1 MSKFNGL
8 PYPSRLQSKVLVSL
22 KITDKRWTLPWAKFN
37 HRIFRFVCFSYTFKF
52 LLMMISLFH
61 FTHAIVINHSHIF
74 FFLSWITAIW
84 CETQHFS
91 TITSFKNI
99 LWSSV
104 LNICD
109 VLNFFLPKQN
119 SPRNE
124 TKKNLKY
131 FLTTKQVKYFFVHIA
146 NDDTTKMK
154 DDHHLF

>member
-61 FTHAIVINHSHIF
+61 FTHAIVINHSNIF
-74 FFLSWITAIW
+74 FFLSWIIAIW
-84 CETQHFS
+84 YETQHFS

-109 VLNFFLPKQN
+109 VLNFFPKQN

-131 FLTTKQVKYFFVHIA
+131 FLTTKQVKYFFVHIV
-146 NDDTTKMK
+146 NDDTTQMK